1 MTNRYVSLIRESK
14 LVRTICCQGA
24 ISVVEVKEIV
34 VETLKVVEEEEEEEE
49 TNKQTHC
56 EAVCVCAVVL
66 QRII

>member
-1 MTNRYVSLIRESK
+1 LIRESK

-34 VETLKVVEEEEEEEE
+34 VETLKVVEEEEEEE